1 MQIRYTILSLLLAST
16 LGATAQTTPADTQQL
31 YSEAETQYS
40 NGQFAECR
48 KTAQKLLAS
57 GNTAMHANG
66 YRLLALCAIEEGNLQ
81 AATKHAQHLLAAN
94 PYFATDNDDPQR
106 FIDIINELKSAAA
119 GITTA
124 SKQAET
130 IEEAPVPVTLI
141 TEDMIR
147 HSGTQSLAE
156 LLCLYVPGM
165 TMTEGLETTVA
176 MHGTYSLLQDKI
188 LVLVDGHRLNSNV
201 TNSEALDFRTSL
213 DKVERIEVLRGPA
226 SSLYGNTALTAAVN
240 IITKKGA
247 QLNGAQFSG
256 TAGSQDT
263 YGGQFVVGGG
273 NNAMDLMAWGSVYT
287 SDGFAHTITNYA
299 GNDVRLY
306 SGAYNGKA
314 SYDLGIKA
322 RWNDFTISF
331 NSQYSKKLPYINF
344 MQMPADTEM
353 KTIVTEH
360 YTEQYLHTTS
370 NQAQNFDISRY
381 GKVDGQKPGLARTNN
396 RLYVDYSHDF
406 DKFNLQ
412 ASAYASLEESALYNP
427 IGDSLDFQMGQIFL
441 YALSGNAIS
450 FTEDNG
456 YHGLSAVLNWKAF
469 TVGGQAQ
476 LQTNYSLLGTGTI
489 TAGLQYEHFTV
500 NSSTASFVNNFG
512 DVKKA
517 ATTGNFFNDGT
528 ESTYSV
534 YAQTKHVFS
543 PGIIMNAGVR
553 YDMHRR
559 QDRRH
564 IRLFSP
570 RISWV
575 FKLAQSLSLRA
586 AYSLSNADAPY
597 MYRAS
602 TLTILNA
609 GELDPEKMHSVQL
622 SLAYNRR
629 KSPFRA
635 EANLFYNMID
645 SYIAFKPSRIS
656 KNEGNPN
663 QLGTFFSNV
672 GTMRT
677 VGCELA
683 ATYQKPRFYATSNIT
698 LQSIN
703 ASSDNELVHYHTT
716 ASTPHCFGNIVVAG
730 APYCGKG
737 TGFFG
742 GGKLWLRATASAQS
756 QTWYTQKDWLSLAFN
771 IDQYGKPID
780 EAEHMGWHAV
790 KPQFTLGVGAGY
802 ETKWLNIDLS
812 LKNITNNQHKIGSVL
827 TDGIPRAGRQFLAKM
842 TFKF

>member
-1 MQIRYTILSLLLAST
+1 MQIRPTFIILLLAST
-16 LGATAQTTPADTQQL
+16 LAATAQTTQNDIQQL
-31 YSEAETQYS
+31 YTQAEEQYS
-40 NGQFAECR
+40 NGQFAECQ
-48 KTAQKLLAS
+48 KSAQRLVAS
-57 GNTAMHANG
+57 SSTAMHANG
-66 YRLLALCAIEEGNLQ
+66 YRLLALCAIEEGNMQ
-81 AATKHAQHLLAAN
+81 VATKHAQRLLSAN
-94 PYFATDNDDPQR
+94 PYFATDSDDPQR
-106 FIDIINELKSAAA
+106 FIDIIHELKSAAA

-188 LVLVDGHRLNSNV
+188 LVLVDGHRLNSNT

-213 DKVERIEVLRGPA
+213 EKVERIEVLRGPA

-247 QLNGAQFSG
+247 QQNGGIVSG
-256 TAGSQDT
+256 TIGTQST

-287 SDGFAHTITNYA
+287 SQGFAHTISNYA
-299 GNDVRLY
+299 GNDVFLY
-306 SGAYNGKA
+306 SNAYNSKPA
-314 SYDLGIKA
+314 YDLGIKA
-322 RWNDFTISF
+322 RWNDFTVSF
-331 NSQYSKKLPYINF
+331 NSQYSKKVPYINF
-344 MQMPADTEM
+344 MQIPADTEM

-360 YTEQYLHTTS
+360 YTQQYLYTTS

-381 GKVDGQKPGLARTNN
+381 GKVNGQKPGLARTNN

-412 ASAYASLEESALYNP
+412 ASVYASLEESALYNP
-427 IGDSLDFQMGQIFL
+427 IGDSLNSYMGEIFL
-441 YALSGNAIS
+441 YALSGNEVS
-450 FTEDNG
+450 LPKDNG
-456 YHGLSAVLNWKAF
+456 YQGLSAVLNWKAF
-469 TVGGQAQ
+469 TIGGQAQ
-476 LQTNYSLLGTGTI
+476 LQTNYNLLGTGTI

-517 ATTGNFFNDGT
+517 ATTGNFFHDGT

-534 YAQTKHVFS
+534 YAQTKHLFS
-543 PGIIMNAGVR
+543 PNIIMNAGVR

-559 QDRRH
+559 QDGRN
-564 IRLFSP
+564 IQLFSP

-575 FKLAQSLSLRA
+575 FKVSQSLSLRA

-622 SLAYNRR
+622 SLAYNKRR
-629 KSPFRA
+629 SPFRA

-645 SYIAFKPSRIS
+645 SYIAFKPSRIGQS
-656 KNEGNPN
+656 DGETS

-683 ATYQKPRFYATSNIT
+683 ATYQEPRFYATSNIT

-742 GGKLWLRATASAQS
+742 GGKLWLRATASGQS

-771 IDQYGKPID
+771 INQYGKPID
-780 EAEHMGWHAV
+780 EDEHMGWHAV
-790 KPQFTLGVGAGY
+790 KPQFTFGVGAGY